1 MNQKTLIYNIIQ
13 EMKDCMFKETSKG
26 KTVNTYNIVLSNN
39 NQCFFLIK
47 IINRGLIKTET
58 RQSSR

>member
-1 MNQKTLIYNIIQ
+1 MN
-13 EMKDCMFKETSKG
+13 DCMFKETSKG
-26 KTVNTYNIVLSNN
+26 KSVNTYNIVLSNN